1 MDAQVG
7 DAIAACPGLWGG
19 YNWQASA
26 HSPETNASGLVFV
39 GDVDRCY
46 RAYDVATGDVLWET
60 RLGHAGHGYPI
71 TYAVDGKQYIALP
84 AGLGIFRSA
93 TATLSPEIYSP
104 ESGNALYVF
113 ALPD

>member
-1 MDAQVG
+1 M
-7 DAIAACPGLWGG
+7 
-19 YNWQASA
+19 
-26 HSPETNASGLVFV
+26 FV

-71 TYAVDGKQYIALP
+71 TYAVEGKQYIALP
-84 AGLGIFRSA
+84 AGLGILRSA

-104 ESGNALYVF
+104 ESGNALCVF